1 MALLEG
7 WVKCVGLS
15 HWHKVTMISP
25 PVTSCVHAIFTSGQ
39 FLYNAIKVCHSYTQS
54 YMYMYNVHVRIQNL
68 NIFLTNVSHPKG
80 DAISVR
86 GQANVYVSMQR
97 NLI

>member
-1 MALLEG
+1 MCWTVALAQSDHDLPS
-7 WVKCVGLS
+7 S
-15 HWHKVTMISP
+15 HVMRARHFYIRS
-25 PVTSCVHAIFTSGQ
+25 I
-39 FLYNAIKVCHSYTQS
+39 LYNAIKVCHSYTQS